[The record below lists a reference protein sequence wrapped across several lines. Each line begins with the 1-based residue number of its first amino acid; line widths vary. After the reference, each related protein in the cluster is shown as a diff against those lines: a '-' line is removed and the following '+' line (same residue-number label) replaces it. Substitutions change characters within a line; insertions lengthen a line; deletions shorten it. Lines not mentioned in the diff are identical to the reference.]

1 MKPLRKADQKVR
13 RSKAIREVREDWQ
26 MSEPAEFGTI
36 QVRPKDQRTCANRLR
51 MRHRRADRHEPAGR
65 REEGERRHRGGQGG
79 RRPRQKRG
87 RKARLLA
94 GDRAGPAS
102 RMVRVPKGWIV
113 SAMLTIAPI
122 GPAASSA
129 SRSPLPQ
136 RNKPYRVRSRGLES
150 RPVKPL
156 VVLDNFPVA
165 LLIV

>member
-13 RSKAIREVREDWQ
+13 RSKAIREVREDWPRACWISEQ
-26 MSEPAEFGTI
+26 FRSTPGTSGPAPIGYGCVIAAQTGMSQPDAEKR
-36 QVRPKDQRTCANRLR
+36 VNDSSWRP
-51 MRHRRADRHEPAGR
+51 
-65 REEGERRHRGGQGG
+65 
-79 RRPRQKRG
+79 RRPPTAPEKGPQSSPSGWRSSRTRFSNGARAERLDRQCN
-87 RKARLLA
+87 
-94 GDRAGPAS
+94 GDDC
-102 RMVRVPKGWIV
+102 
-113 SAMLTIAPI
+113 PI

-156 VVLDNFPVA
+156 LVLDNFPVA